1 MQFSTRV
8 LAAMA
13 VPAGGAA
20 CSVSIGASSAAL
32 TVTIPEADYFM
43 TEDGGLD
50 GLLATWQTQLN
61 NNVQGYPQ
69 TAAAMGHA
77 VGWGTWSAGWL
88 FNITSGN
95 DTGAFGGVTMTAVST
110 PTYSNE
116 GPRGGIDLAVGF
128 NSANDAFSAGD
139 VLDVTGTDDLCVAW
153 VAYIPSAPVGNPS
166 LVSKY
171 DGANGWQVYIEAA
184 TGNIRFQGVNGGG
197 ALFNADAGSGSSHLG
212 SWHVGLAT
220 IDRATG
226 MTRVG
231 TRSLAGTSYVSAET
245 ATAATT
251 TAGTATL
258 NVGDLSSAPGTAPTG
273 CYVAAVYVGTG
284 ASAATG
290 LSTNISTALTNF
302 ANAVNASWSVAMST
316 TDGRIT
322 VANSFWPCAVSFTN
336 TTQRDVLGFEYDFDY
351 PQTAAQMALAL
362 GYGTWASGS
371 IWLCNESSGDLAPT
385 LGSITLAD
393 GSTPTYSNQGARG
406 GSDKAIGFDSAN
418 DRFDGGASAH
428 NVTATDDL
436 ILLWVA
442 RVDAIP
448 SGSVDGII
456 SKLAA
461 GAGYQ
466 VNIDTSGYVY
476 FQGYTTGPSSLFSS
490 FTQVVPSQQ
499 KQWHV
504 GIAVLDRSTG
514 KARVGT
520 CAIGGSP
527 TVSTEMTCAASSMSN
542 SDAFRVGDRADS
554 PGNAPTD
561 TKIAYVAAVTGS
573 GVATGLS
580 ANLSTALSN
589 FASYMKSQTGTQ
601 QARGVWFPDCPLFV
615 AESDPRMAPVGSD
628 ARTSV
633 SGSGDRITH
642 VGVYHRYHRSISWSH
657 VPIDRIREQSATYAN
672 ASFRTF
678 WDDTQLARGD
688 ISWFYPGSSLCIVDH
703 NGNIL
708 GEDMQ
713 TGGPAEGWGVTDPRA
728 VEPKRADPNGWT
740 GLWRVEI
747 PELIAKDE

>member
-322 VANSFWPCAVSFTN
+322 VANSFWPSAVSFTN
-336 TTQRDVLGFEYDFDY
+336 TTLRDVVGFEYDFNY
-351 PQTAAQMALAL
+351 PQTAAQMAMAL
-362 GYGTWASGS
+362 GYGTWTSGS

-406 GSDKAIGFDSAN
+406 GSDKAVGFDSNA
-418 DRFDGGASAH
+418 DSFGGVDAFDLTG
-428 NVTATDDL
+428 TDDL
-436 ILLWVA
+436 ILVYVGQHTA
-442 RVDAIP
+442 SPSDA
-448 SGSVDGII
+448 
-456 SKLAA
+456 
-461 GAGYQ
+461 
-466 VNIDTSGYVY
+466 
-476 FQGYTTGPSSLFSS
+476 LFSKYNGGTTRGWEVS
-490 FTQVVPSQQ
+490 GASGAMRFRLYDGAANTASAASLPTKVWYVGALVV
-499 KQWHV
+499 
-504 GIAVLDRSTG
+504 DRSTG
-514 KARVGT
+514 KMRCGH
-520 CAIGGSP
+520 CAIGSSP
-527 TVSTEMTCAASSMSN
+527 TVSSETTVTATDVSHSV
-542 SDAFRVGDRADS
+542 AFAVNGS
-554 PGNAPTD
+554 TWLNGTTD
-561 TKIAYVAAVTGS
+561 FRLSYLAVVTGS

-589 FASYMKSQTGTQ
+589 FASYMKSQTGTKQ
-601 QARGVWFPDCPLFV
+601 CRGVWFPDCPVFV